1 MRGAELEIG
10 GEDPQDRLVKG
21 FQVLVDKV
29 YTSLPV
35 LRGATYTEADLGRA
49 GRVDGGLFGG
59 EGSGLTEAEQ
69 ETALGKKLYQSLN
82 EPGITLGEALVK
94 AKQSLLTEKPTY
106 RSVVQSWSLL
116 GDPGLGL
123 AFSGGLILGH
133 LAQEVVH
140 FHLHQPEPCREGWLR
155 RRWRHHHFHHHVDE
169 RRAFGTLGGAWD
181 RLLGTGQG

>member
-1 MRGAELEIG
+1 MEAFRVVGPAPRFPASVLMPVLAVVAVTAGWLHVDARGWAVGAAALLAGLGAWTFAEYALHRFILHGLDPFRRWHLEHHHAPDVPMRTPLLFSL
-10 GEDPQDRLVKG
+10 PM
-21 FQVLVDKV
+21 VLVLAAAP
-29 YTSLPV
+29 SL
-35 LRGATYTEADLGRA
+35 
-49 GRVDGGLFGG
+49 
-59 EGSGLTEAEQ
+59 
-69 ETALGKKLYQSLN
+69 
-82 EPGITLGEALVK
+82 
-94 AKQSLLTEKPTY
+94 
-106 RSVVQSWSLL
+106 LL

-140 FHLHQPEPCREGWLR
+140 FHLHQPEPSREGWLR